1 MDKTLLKIQ
10 QKNIPVNWRV
20 ERFGDVFDFLSTATY
35 SRDILK
41 ESGEVQYLHYG
52 DIHTKYNFH
61 LDFTKNNLPF
71 ITEIERRNYP
81 YMKNGDL
88 VLADASEDY
97 DGVGKGVEIKNIG
110 DSKAISG
117 LHTFLLRDK
126 DSNFVLG
133 YKGFIPSCDIVREQ
147 FYRFATGTKVYSLSK
162 ESLSKVK
169 VLIPPKEEQK
179 AIADCLSTW
188 DDAIEKQTKLIAAK
202 QQRKKALMQQLL
214 SGKKRL
220 PGFTE
225 DWKEVRLCD
234 ICDLIHGYQFRDHDF
249 SKEQTNYAVV
259 KINNIQNGYFRNTE
273 LSFITEKR
281 FLELSR
287 FQLFEDDILMSLTGN
302 IGRVVLLPKFDN
314 VLIQNYRVGKFVE
327 KNGVLKKYLKNIL
340 SSEQLFNQFNNLSNQ
355 SAQANFGKQDMD
367 KLKISIPRNISEQNA
382 VADILENSA
391 AEIELEK
398 KKLLILKRQK
408 KGMMQ
413 NLLSGKVRLV

>member
-1 MDKTLLKIQ
+1 MDILSKTKFN
-10 QKNIPVNWRV
+10 NIPNSWQIS
-20 ERFGDVFDFLSTATY
+20 RFTEIADLIHGFQFREEHFSEDGEFIVIKIGNLSYDGNIKLDNISRTDCIGIKNFDKFFLKKGDVLMALTGGTLGKLSIFNIEDKKFL
-35 SRDILK
+35 
-41 ESGEVQYLHYG
+41 Q
-52 DIHTKYNFH
+52 
-61 LDFTKNNLPF
+61 
-71 ITEIERRNYP
+71 NYR
-81 YMKNGDL
+81 
-88 VLADASEDY
+88 
-97 DGVGKGVEIKNIG
+97 VGKFE
-110 DSKAISG
+110 
-117 LHTFLLRDK
+117 
-126 DSNFVLG
+126 
-133 YKGFIPSCDIVREQ
+133 
-147 FYRFATGTKVYSLSK
+147 
-162 ESLSKVK
+162 
-169 VLIPPKEEQK
+169 PKEESDKRYIYYLLGSNYVQKKIEDNVNEAAQPNFGKQDFDKIYVPLPPLPEQK

-202 QQRKKALMQQLL
+202 EQRKKALMQQLL